1 MRNKCLSVWRERNPK
16 KEVMLVNDVK
26 FEGES
31 TKLTQ
36 LTLMFTK
43 YETIK
48 EFNNFWRKFEDF
60 GRDFVK
66 IPDFSL

>member
-1 MRNKCLSVWRERNPK
+1 
-16 KEVMLVNDVK
+16 MLVNDVK